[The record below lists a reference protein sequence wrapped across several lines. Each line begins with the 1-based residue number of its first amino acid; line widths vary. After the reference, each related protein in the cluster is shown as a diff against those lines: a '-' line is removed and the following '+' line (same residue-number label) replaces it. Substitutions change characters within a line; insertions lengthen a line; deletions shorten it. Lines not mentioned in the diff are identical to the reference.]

1 MRLRGCSIGTQPD
14 GFEIIQN
21 TVEDK
26 YYDLL
31 AYDRVLT
38 DKYYDLLAYDRVLT
52 DEELKEYELDYIG
65 VVEMKECFLWTC
77 YGIDWKFRGI
87 K

>member
-1 MRLRGCSIGTQPD
+1 MKKYIYGMRLRGCSIGAQPD
-14 GFEIIQN
+14 GFEIIKN
-21 TVEDK
+21 TIEDK

-31 AYDRVLT
+31 AYDR
-38 DKYYDLLAYDRVLT
+38 ALT

-65 VVEMKECFLWTC
+65 VVETKGCFLWTC

>member
-21 TVEDK
+21 TVE
-26 YYDLL
+26 
-31 AYDRVLT
+31 

>member
-14 GFEIIQN
+14 GFEIIEN
-21 TVEDK
+21 TVK
-26 YYDLL
+26 
-31 AYDRVLT
+31 

-65 VVEMKECFLWTC
+65 VVEMKERFLWTC
-77 YGIDWKFRGI
+77 YGINWKFRGV

>member
-1 MRLRGCSIGTQPD
+1 MKKYIYGMRLRGCSIGAQPD
-14 GFEIIQN
+14 GFEIIEN
-21 TVEDK
+21 TIE
-26 YYDLL
+26 
-31 AYDRVLT
+31 

>member
-14 GFEIIQN
+14 GFEIIEN
-21 TVEDK
+21 TIEDK

-38 DKYYDLLAYDRVLT
+38 DD
-52 DEELKEYELDYIG
+52 ELKEYELDYIG
-65 VVEMKECFLWTC
+65 VMGNGEM
-77 YGIDWKFRGI
+77 D
-87 K
+87 

>member
-14 GFEIIQN
+14 GFEIIEN
-21 TVEDK
+21 TIEDK

-31 AYDRVLT
+31 AYE
-38 DKYYDLLAYDRVLT
+38 RVLT

-65 VVEMKECFLWTC
+65 VIGNGEME
-77 YGIDWKFRGI
+77 
-87 K
+87 

>member
-14 GFEIIQN
+14 GFEIIEN
-21 TVEDK
+21 TIEDK

-38 DKYYDLLAYDRVLT
+38 DD
-52 DEELKEYELDYIG
+52 ELKEYELDYIG
-65 VVEMKECFLWTC
+65 VIGNGEME
-77 YGIDWKFRGI
+77 
-87 K
+87 